1 MNIMDKILI
10 AARWIAYWD
19 GAEVEQ
25 AQKADSAPTLEQQR
39 EEKIRA
45 LGNRWVLHP
54 RYDSS
59 QNPQHALGA
68 APRVLSEVRAK
79 AIAGGRL

>member
-1 MNIMDKILI
+1 MGIMDKILT

-25 AQKADSAPTLEQQR
+25 APKTDNAPTLEQQR
-39 EEKIRA
+39 EEKIKA

-59 QNPQHALGA
+59 QNPQHAPSA
-68 APRVLSEVRAK
+68 SPRVLSEVRAK
-79 AIAGGRL
+79 AVAGGRL